1 MTTFQKELNKL
12 ENLLGQLNKANS
24 NKNNKNKNNTNN
36 MKGGKTPDV
45 DVRHFKVVAV
55 DGKKVEDG
63 GRYSLPTMTSPKTG
77 KPKPQR
83 RGPRDQASKAFS
95 ELCRGKNGEC
105 KHKIT
110 LQETTQGSA
119 KKLFHY
125 DIKRVKLAKPVK
137 VQYKKNGKVIK
148 EVTKKYTNEVK
159 SLGSERPTK

>member
-12 ENLLGQLNKANS
+12 ENLLGKLNKSNS
-24 NKNNKNKNNTNN
+24 NNKKNNTNN

-63 GRYSLPTMTSPKTG
+63 GRYSLPTMTNPKKG

-95 ELCRGKNGEC
+95 ELCRGKTGEI

-125 DIKRVKLAKPVK
+125 NIKRVKLAKPVK
-137 VQYKKNGKVIK
+137 VEYKKNGKVIK
-148 EVTKKYTNEVK
+148 VVTKKYTNEVK